1 MNEVWQPVVG
11 YEGLYEVSDQGRV
24 RSLKSGLFLKP
35 FFNRGYFK
43 VNLHKDSVQ
52 KLWQVHQ
59 LVAYSFL
66 GDPPAG
72 LIVLHGP
79 AGCRCNSLTNLS
91 YGTHKQN
98 SQDRLRDGT
107 LPFGTDVH
115 TCKLSEEQVLDIF
128 HAKLSRSFSRKA
140 LAAKHNIS
148 EACVKAIRSGRN
160 WGWLTSP
167 HADLA
172 APSSPAA

>member
-1 MNEVWQPVVG
+1 MKEVWHPVVG

-24 RSLKSGLFLKP
+24 RSLRYGLLLKQFL
-35 FFNRGYFK
+35 NGGYFK
-43 VNLHKDSVQ
+43 VNLHKDSTQ

-66 GDPPAG
+66 GPPPAG

-79 AGCRCNSLTNLS
+79 KGCKCNSLTNLS
-91 YGTHKQN
+91 YGTYKQN
-98 SQDRLRDGT
+98 SHDRLRDGT
-107 LPFGTDVH
+107 LPLGTNVH
-115 TCKLSEEQVLDIF
+115 NCKLSKEQVLDIF
-128 HAKLSRSFSRKA
+128 HAKLSRSFNRKA

-148 EACVKAIRSGRN
+148 EASVKAIRTGRN

-167 HADLA
+167 HANL
-172 APSSPAA
+172 